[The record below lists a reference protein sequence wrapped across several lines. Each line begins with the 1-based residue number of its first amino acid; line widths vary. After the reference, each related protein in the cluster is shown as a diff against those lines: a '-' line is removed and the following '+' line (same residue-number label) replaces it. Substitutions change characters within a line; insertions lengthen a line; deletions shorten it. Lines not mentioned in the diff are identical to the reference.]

1 MFNAQDY
8 VDGQLMTHVESV
20 EMASKHNQELFI
32 EAQMQRPDIDQDQE
46 RKHSVKQSNVT
57 FDRAVAV
64 QRTETAEKDDEY
76 VARMGHYIA
85 IDHGVRNISSAQD
98 FTSKGSGIDLD
109 TGKSFKWCALFDGH
123 GKNNTIDFIRSQ
135 LERWASCICEKDPM
149 VALQQRLLDLNI
161 VPYGMTSG
169 TTALIAKIFQDQIQ
183 VFSVGD
189 SEARVF
195 RNGELIWK
203 NEHHELTNNYEV
215 LRLRKM
221 YAYPSKPFEI
231 KWTDNIKVLS
241 ADTIASCKS
250 MKIILPSNDGRRSSD
265 IHLALT
271 QAIGHTGRFGTAPE
285 TFSCSIEEGAN
296 YRIVFMSDG
305 VGDMMIPAEEMQL
318 ATMMCDEM
326 LDLGEGRW
334 KQTWKVVDIKDPEG
348 GVKGNHQF
356 TKKEEFDDVSAMVV
370 DIKPWEV

>member
-1 MFNAQDY
+1 
-8 VDGQLMTHVESV
+8 
-20 EMASKHNQELFI
+20 
-32 EAQMQRPDIDQDQE
+32 
-46 RKHSVKQSNVT
+46 
-57 FDRAVAV
+57 
-64 QRTETAEKDDEY
+64 
-76 VARMGHYIA
+76 
-85 IDHGVRNISSAQD
+85 
-98 FTSKGSGIDLD
+98 
-109 TGKSFKWCALFDGH
+109 
-123 GKNNTIDFIRSQ
+123 
-135 LERWASCICEKDPM
+135 M

-203 NEHHELTNNYEV
+203 NKHHELTNNYEV

-241 ADTIASCKS
+241 VDTIASCNS
-250 MKIILPSNDGRRSSD
+250 MKIILPSNDGCRSSD
-265 IHLALT
+265 IHLALS

-285 TFSCSIEEGAN
+285 TFSCPIEQGVK

-318 ATMMCDEM
+318 ATMTCGEM

-348 GVKGNHQF
+348 EVKGNHQF